1 MATSSITKNF
11 IISGQKQV
19 EMFADAIEASAKNRP
34 VRVPVSARE
43 ITEEAE
49 LIEFMEKWEKANAGN
64 LLGTLL
70 KRFSTWVVE
79 W

>member
-19 EMFADAIEASAKNRP
+19 EMFVDAIEASAKKRP

-49 LIEFMEKWEKANAGN
+49 LIEFMENGRRQMLETN
-64 LLGTLL
+64 LGHC
-70 KRFSTWVVE
+70 
-79 W
+79 